1 VNDVMTQLSRIEP
14 NSVARQE
21 RPAPTSNVP
30 LMTVQDVW
38 EMANY
43 VAEAKCFPV
52 ATPQQAFALFM
63 LAQSKGLHPMAA
75 LERYHVMSIAGR
87 AQVNMKAAAIQAEF
101 QARGGRIEPT
111 EDSPTRQAAI
121 FSHPLQPKPREYE
134 YTMREAQDTG
144 DAKRNPNYQTRPRDM
159 LWARLVSRACN
170 RIDPG
175 IKTGIMSDV
184 EAEDAALEAPTPAP
198 ERPVMQG
205 RMIVTKEPTATN
217 VDTMKLPG
225 QHDADGFDGR
235 EYRDVVIDGVKAV
248 NVELAA
254 CGAEPLKSAEIH
266 RHLCL
271 RAINAGHHPGP
282 PPATANA
289 AIPII
294 VRLYRDQ
301 REWVRSELGMFFLGV
316 VEQAREEVRLR
327 EEAKA
332 GQADEEPGDPPDD
345 ILPREPG
352 SDG

>member
-1 VNDVMTQLSRIEP
+1 MTTQLSRIEP
-14 NSVARQE
+14 NSMARQE

-184 EAEDAALEAPTPAP
+184 EAEDAALETPMQTLD
-198 ERPVMQG
+198 RPHV
-205 RMIVTKEPTATN
+205 RDRIANLEHSPPTAAN
-217 VDTMKLPG
+217 VDTMRLPG
-225 QHDADGFDGR
+225 QSADSVFDYR
-235 EYRDVVIDGVKAV
+235 EYRDVVIDAVKAV
-248 NVELAA
+248 NIELAA

-289 AIPII
+289 AIPVI

-316 VEQAREEVRLR
+316 VEQAREDARLR

-332 GQADEEPGDPPDD
+332 GQADEEQPDDPTDD

>member
-1 VNDVMTQLSRIEP
+1 MSNTLSRIPGTNMAKVE
-14 NSVARQE
+14 
-21 RPAPTSNVP
+21 PAPFESSRVM
-30 LMTVQDVW
+30 MTVQDVW

-75 LERYHVMSIAGR
+75 IERYHVMSIGGR

-134 YTMREAQDTG
+134 YTMKEAQDTG

-184 EAEDAALEAPTPAP
+184 EAEDAALESPQAVP
-198 ERPVMQG
+198 ERSEWVG
-205 RMIVTKEPTATN
+205 RREFEQRQPTAAN
-217 VDTMKLPG
+217 VDTMRIPG
-225 QHDADGFDGR
+225 QHEVDGFDGR
-235 EYRDVVIDGVKAV
+235 EYRDVVIDAVKAV

-254 CGAEPLKSAEIH
+254 CGAKPLNAAEIH

-271 RAINAGHHPGP
+271 KAINAGHHPGP
-282 PPATANA
+282 PPATAMA
-289 AIPII
+289 AVPSI

-301 REWVRSELGMFFLGV
+301 REWVRSELGLFFLGV
-316 VEQAREEVRLR
+316 VEQAREDARLR

-332 GQADEEPGDPPDD
+332 GQADEEAGDPDGD
-345 ILPREPG
+345 LPREPG
-352 SDG
+352 MDG